1 VVVEDRKEP
10 RPTVVDLVAVV
21 FHSILKAVVHQ
32 DKVTQEG
39 RLRDKQVL
47 EVVAQEPQV
56 PVLRAQPVAQ
66 AELAIAHLSQDLQHF
81 TQQEAV
87 VAHTVAEA

>member
-1 VVVEDRKEP
+1 MVEDRKDP

-21 FHSILKAVVHQ
+21 FYSILKAVVHQ

-39 RLRDKQVL
+39 RLRVKQVL

-56 PVLRAQPVAQ
+56 LVLRAQPVAQ
-66 AELAIAHLSQDLQHF
+66 AELAIAHPSQDLLHF
-81 TQQEAV
+81 MQQAAVAVHIAVEA
-87 VAHTVAEA
+87 

>member
-1 VVVEDRKEP
+1 MVEDRKDP

-56 PVLRAQPVAQ
+56 PVLLAQPVAQ

-87 VAHTVAEA
+87 AVLTAAEA